1 MSEGLAVSILARL
14 RRLARER
21 GEDPQLVLVRYVNER
36 LLYRLSIAAEAG
48 SFVLKGGTLFL
59 VWFGRI
65 HRVTRDI
72 DLLGR
77 GSPEPHR
84 LEALFRSVCALG
96 CDQDGV
102 VFDPVTVTA
111 REIREG
117 ASYGGVRVRLRAR
130 LGKADVPVQVDVGFG
145 DVVIPPAELVEI
157 PALLDMPAARLMAY
171 PWEASVAEKVHALV
185 VLGRDNSRMKDLHD
199 AWWLL
204 RQRGPSDVLEQAVR
218 ATFERRGTVLPTALP
233 DALSDTFAADPVKQA
248 QWRAFLARS
257 RVEERPELGELIREL
272 RVWLSPALGLD
283 GAVS

>member
-111 REIREG
+111 REISFDCAPG
-117 ASYGGVRVRLRAR
+117 WAR
-130 LGKADVPVQVDVGFG
+130 
-145 DVVIPPAELVEI
+145 
-157 PALLDMPAARLMAY
+157 R
-171 PWEASVAEKVHALV
+171 
-185 VLGRDNSRMKDLHD
+185 
-199 AWWLL
+199 
-204 RQRGPSDVLEQAVR
+204 
-218 ATFERRGTVLPTALP
+218 TF
-233 DALSDTFAADPVKQA
+233 
-248 QWRAFLARS
+248 RS
-257 RVEERPELGELIREL
+257 R
-272 RVWLSPALGLD
+272 WTWASAMW
-283 GAVS
+283 